1 MMNSHAPAAAAA
13 AATAAASVTSPLLPA
28 NFDFGD
34 SPLVGQQAALLH
46 PRALGTGGGGGGEQQ
61 PRGFFSTSPST
72 AHLSPL
78 TSLSS
83 LIPYSQL
90 PAFPAAQHAATAPV
104 QSPGAFAAAPGGATN
119 ERVKKVTM
127 SALSKLQTADRTT
140 RAMAESSDDKVFAPV
155 NLSLPATAL
164 SNGAQQQLSEDGTDA
179 QYSGGEKP
187 RPWGGEF
194 MSPDFSQSML
204 WPQGTL
210 SSPDAGHQAWFPA
223 PHFPNAAS
231 FGFNPHAPAL
241 FNQQHLFAAGNNN
254 SSNSGAAHK
263 PTYSMYGN
271 NGPGASHPPAAHPPP
286 MRPLAAA
293 SSSSRKAR
301 PRAKAPRAAAK
312 PLSPDEPRITSKHRG
327 VCWYRRTK
335 KWVVQTKVNKKRV
348 HIGYFSDE
356 EEAARAYQ
364 LAVAN
369 IHQKG
374 GDVVKNIRDL
384 IKQSKA
390 PRMDHPAAAAAGA
403 ADVDAGAAAGAGAR
417 PESASAD
424 NGNPDPDDGKDDD
437 DDEEDDDEQA

>member
-1 MMNSHAPAAAAA
+1 MSSHAPAS
-13 AATAAASVTSPLLPA
+13 AATAAAASSVTSPLLPA

-34 SPLVGQQAALLH
+34 SPLVGQQSTLMH
-46 PRALGTGGGGGGEQQ
+46 PRALAPGAEQQ
-61 PRGFFSTSPST
+61 PRGFFSTSPSS

-90 PAFPAAQHAATAPV
+90 PPFHSAQNAPVTAAQP
-104 QSPGAFAAAPGGATN
+104 PGAFVAAPGGAMN

-127 SALSKLQTADRTT
+127 SALSKLQTADRAT

-164 SNGAQQQLSEDGTDA
+164 SNGAQQQSEDGTDA

-187 RPWGGEF
+187 RVWTGEF

-204 WPQGTL
+204 WPQGAL
-210 SSPDAGHQAWFPA
+210 SSPEAGHQGWFPT
-223 PHFPNAAS
+223 PHFPNAAT

-241 FNQQHLFAAGNNN
+241 FAQPHLFAAGS
-254 SSNSGAAHK
+254 SSNNGAQK
-263 PTYSMYGN
+263 PPYSMYGN
-271 NGPGASHPPAAHPPP
+271 SGGAPQPAQ
-286 MRPLAAA
+286 RAAA
-293 SSSSRKAR
+293 ADGARKAR

-327 VCWYRRTK
+327 VCWYRRTR

-390 PRMDHPAAAAAGA
+390 PRPGA
-403 ADVDAGAAAGAGAR
+403 A
-417 PESASAD
+417 SASGADEATAAEAQGGAD
-424 NGNPDPDDGKDDD
+424 NGNPDPDDGNDE
-437 DDEEDDDEQA
+437 DDEA